1 MRMRIA
7 PGPRQVDVNRIPLAD
22 GAVLI
27 VRHHSGLA
35 SPRLASPRPS
45 AHSRALQ
52 VCAGTVT
59 RAGQRGDPAGPAL
72 ARPEARRVN
81 APAALT
87 LAVAVGLLPQSKR
100 FHSGDDLTLR
110 GRGRVLS
117 SEVSTRAVPSAT
129 LVGPC
134 MVRVPLPHGCE
145 RPPHCASSGTPRASG
160 AAGTRGGWEYARANG
175 RARLRRR
182 ASATTIGTYPS
193 VQPADFITRS
203 LKP

>member
-7 PGPRQVDVNRIPLAD
+7 PGPRQVDINRIPLAD

-81 APAALT
+81 APAVLT

-100 FHSGDDLTLR
+100 FHSGGDLTLR

-145 RPPHCASSGTPRASG
+145 RPPDCASGGTPRAM
-160 AAGTRGGWEYARANG
+160 APRVLREYARAG
-175 RARLRRR
+175 GR
-182 ASATTIGTYPS
+182 ASASTQGVGFDHRYLPLCAACGLYHK
-193 VQPADFITRS
+193 VP
-203 LKP
+203 

>member
-1 MRMRIA
+1 MRIRIA

-35 SPRLASPRPS
+35 PPRLASPRPS

-81 APAALT
+81 ALAALT
-87 LAVAVGLLPQSKR
+87 LAVAGGLLPQSKR
-100 FHSGDDLTLR
+100 FHSGGDLTLR

-117 SEVSTRAVPSAT
+117 SEVSTGTICHARRALHGSRAT
-129 LVGPC
+129 AAWLRAPTGLRERRYSTRERRRGYSGGLG
-134 MVRVPLPHGCE
+134 VRTGE
-145 RPPHCASSGTPRASG
+145 RTG
-160 AAGTRGGWEYARANG
+160 AASTQGVGFDHRYLPVCAACGLYHKV
-175 RARLRRR
+175 
-182 ASATTIGTYPS
+182 P
-193 VQPADFITRS
+193 
-203 LKP
+203 